1 MRLRFFVPAFFLL
14 MCARVSAE
22 TIVFS
27 ANAMTGQAG
36 NSSTTTT
43 LSGNAYVKTQSMEI
57 QADVLELS
65 GDDYRFIKAQ
75 GHIDGK
81 NLETNMT
88 FTCDSLSYDRVTK
101 IADLRGNVDFQDVEN
116 DVRAQ
121 AQIIVYNQ
129 NDETAVMQVKVS
141 LTQKDNV
148 CTGAYALYYKTTQIL
163 ELSGN
168 AQIRQKDD
176 VFRAQHITL
185 DMDTQEI
192 TLGGNVRGSVS
203 ESKSE
208 AKKLDDSGSGSEENA
223 DDSGADF
230 SALSD
235 DSPGNSDEDAAD
247 DETEAEKSDGNA
259 EVTGDGQ

>member
-1 MRLRFFVPAFFLL
+1 MRLRFFAPAFFLL
-14 MCARVSAE
+14 MCARASAE

-148 CTGAYALYYKTTQIL
+148 CTGAYALYYKTIQIL

-208 AKKLDDSGSGSEENA
+208 AKKS

>member
-208 AKKLDDSGSGSEENA
+208 ARKS